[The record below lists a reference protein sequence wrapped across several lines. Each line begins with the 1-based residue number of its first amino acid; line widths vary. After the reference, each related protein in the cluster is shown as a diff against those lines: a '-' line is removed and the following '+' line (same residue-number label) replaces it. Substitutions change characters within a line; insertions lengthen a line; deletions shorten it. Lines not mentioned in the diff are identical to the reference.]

1 MKCPHC
7 KKEIELEESNNN
19 FSDSV
24 HNEFYN
30 IMLYIL
36 PIAIIMSVL
45 DNKTNIPLSVAD
57 GLAWNVYLLPALVM
71 FPIIWIY
78 HILYKKEKVKGRF
91 LLFK

>member
-7 KKEIELEESNNN
+7 KKEIELEEGKDYHSS
-19 FSDSV
+19 FQ
-24 HNEFYN
+24 N
-30 IMLYIL
+30 IVAYAV
-36 PIAIIMSVL
+36 PIMIVMAGL
-45 DNKTNIPLSVAD
+45 DNLTNIPLSTAD
-57 GLAWNVYLLPALVM
+57 GLSWNLYMLPALII